1 MVRPA
6 RHYAVAEIVTTV
18 KRIKLQRLY
27 LRKEFNDYQEDN
39 NDGQHIDKTTCVR
52 DARND

>member
-6 RHYAVAEIVTTV
+6 RHYAFAKIVTTV
-18 KRIKLQRLY
+18 NRIKMQMLY
-27 LRKEFNDYQEDN
+27 LRKEFNDYQDNN

-52 DARND
+52 NAWND